1 MVVEYGFIILRRK
14 CPPPSSLE
22 MAPQRPRTPKEGE
35 LVFDRP
41 VVRQGDRE
49 SERASER
56 EVSCD
61 DGEVHGSKKN
71 TTTNKETTE
80 SRRRAMVHLSAFR
93 PHAPGGPRNVVHR
106 PDPRFLQRFTRLEMG
121 SFGCRWIPPAPSGVC
136 ATGAT
141 KRHGGW
147 QVS

>member
-1 MVVEYGFIILRRK
+1 MASSYFDESAHHQAPLKWPRNDPAPRK
-14 CPPPSSLE
+14 RGNWCSTDRWSG
-22 MAPQRPRTPKEGE
+22 KERE
-35 LVFDRP
+35 
-41 VVRQGDRE
+41 RE

-61 DGEVHGSKKN
+61 DGEVQGSKKN